1 MIIRVKIEGM
11 VATPFWSEGPAG
23 PSSGIGFAA
32 DRRLPTMDQV
42 GAGLSERTGWS
53 GVWTL
58 PNLITVVRL
67 GCIPWFLWL
76 LVAQDDRTTAA
87 LLLGALGAT
96 DWVDGWVARRFNQ
109 VSEVG
114 KVLDPTA
121 DRLLLVVALVAILAD
136 GSIPAWFG
144 IAVLVREVLV
154 GLGALVLA
162 GLGARRIDVTWWGKT
177 GTFALLWSVPC
188 FLAGESTIVASTA
201 FAVTA
206 WIFGLP
212 GLVIAWYAAWC
223 YVPAAVAA
231 LRDGRSGDSDSGDA
245 E

>member
-1 MIIRVKIEGM
+1 MGDG
-11 VATPFWSEGPAG
+11 AAG
-23 PSSGIGFAA
+23 S
-32 DRRLPTMDQV
+32 T
-42 GAGLSERTGWS
+42 ERTGWA

-76 LVAQDDRTTAA
+76 LVAQDDRTAAA

-96 DWVDGWVARRFNQ
+96 DWVDGWIARRFDQ
-109 VSEVG
+109 VSDVG

-136 GSIPAWFG
+136 GSIPIWFG
-144 IAVLVREVLV
+144 VAVLVREVLV
-154 GLGALVLA
+154 GLGALILA

-188 FLAGESTIVASTA
+188 FLAGESTIVASEA
-201 FAVTA
+201 FAVAA
-206 WIFGLP
+206 WTFGLP
-212 GLVIAWYAAWC
+212 GLAIAWYAAWG
-223 YVPAAVAA
+223 YVPAAASA
-231 LRDGRSGDSDSGDA
+231 LRDGRAGTTGRGDGGAD
-245 E
+245 